1 MADGEGIKFNHEDV
15 KNILVSITSLIFDQ
29 IPIPINF
36 VDSECRVVVMNKAFL
51 DYLGLEQKDVV
62 GKHLTE
68 IDPFVRLPLV
78 LKTGKA
84 EIGQRHRFKDGREV
98 IVHRIPLFH
107 DSELIGGVGI
117 ILVDDLNYLYNMAS
131 EGRFIKNMTSQ
142 AVGSGAETHKSKY
155 TFADIFTKSTL
166 GNMCKQKAKNYAHT
180 DFTVLITGESGVGK
194 ELFAHA
200 IHHES
205 KRKDKPFIRINCA
218 SIPETLIESELFG
231 YEEGAFTGASK
242 KGRVGKF
249 EVANGGTIFLDEIGD
264 LPLSM
269 QAKLLRVLQENEIE
283 RVGGNRTISIDVR
296 VIAATNCDLGEKVK
310 EGKFRADLFYRLNVL
325 NLVIPGLN
333 DRKED
338 IVLLVEHFTTSLYQ
352 EYGMYKKFPD
362 NIIDIFKDYTWP
374 GNVRELKNIVTNIVV
389 NAEDDIVR
397 EHNIPK
403 YILESSST
411 YAARKSKACSSAVG
425 TLKDTLSKIE
435 QDIIQ
440 DALKK
445 CNYNKAEAAK
455 SLGITRMSL
464 YRKLKEEFQETEEA
478 EEE

>member
-1 MADGEGIKFNHEDV
+1 MVEGNNFSPNAEDIKSIFT
-15 KNILVSITSLIFDQ
+15 SITSLVFNQ

-36 VDSECRVVVMNKAFL
+36 VDSECRVVIMNKAFL
-51 DYLGLEQKDVV
+51 DYLGLEHKDVV
-62 GKHLTE
+62 GKYLPE

-107 DSELIGGVGI
+107 EGRLIGGAGI
-117 ILVDDLNYLYNMAS
+117 ILIDDLDYLYNMAV
-131 EGRFIKNMTSQ
+131 EGHLIKNLNPQ
-142 AVGSGAETHKSKY
+142 NPGNADEIYKSKY
-155 TFADIFTKSTL
+155 TFEDIFTRSL
-166 GNMCKQKAKNYAHT
+166 QGNMCKEKAKNYART

-205 KRKDKPFIRINCA
+205 KRRDKPFIRINCA

-231 YEEGAFTGASK
+231 YEEGAFTGARK

-264 LPLSM
+264 LPLDM

-283 RVGGNRTISIDVR
+283 RVGSNKIINIDVR
-296 VIAATNCDLGEKVK
+296 VIAATNCDLMEKVRD
-310 EGKFRADLFYRLNVL
+310 GKFRTDLFYRLNVL
-325 NLVIPGLN
+325 NLAIPSLKE
-333 DRKED
+333 RRED
-338 IVLLVEHFTTSLYQ
+338 IPLLIEHFITSMYQ
-352 EYGMYKKFPD
+352 GYGMYKKFPD
-362 NIIDIFKDYTWP
+362 DIIEILRSYSWP

-389 NAEDDIVR
+389 NAEDDVVH

-403 YILESSST
+403 FILENST
-411 YAARKSKACSSAVG
+411 AWEIDMAKRRAPSEGSLKSV
-425 TLKDTLSKIE
+425 LSRIE
-435 QDIIQ
+435 QEIIQ
-440 DALKK
+440 ETLEK
-445 CNYNKAEAAK
+445 CNNNKAEAAK
-455 SLGITRMSL
+455 LLGMTRMSL
-464 YRKLKEEFQETEEA
+464 YRKLKEEGEK
-478 EEE
+478 